1 MSNDGYHLYFS
12 IIWTAKLIDHDT
24 QQNDESG
31 ESVFPK
37 RKQEQNCDRSHE
49 NSETVVADYKKYLY
63 RKIIFVVASVLFL
76 IIIAGIG
83 MGVGKYSISF
93 IDVYLEIINH
103 LLQGGPLE
111 TTDARVVWDLRMPR
125 MLTAI
130 IAGVGLSVAGAAMQS
145 MMKNPLA
152 DPFTTGISSGAC
164 LGATLSISLGLS
176 LIGGFYGTVLNA
188 FILSLVPVTVI
199 VLLSKYKKATPAM
212 MILAGIS
219 LMFIFDALTTYLML
233 TADPNSLAA
242 AYAWTVGTLNK
253 SSWDNLPV
261 MFVTVLIGSIVLQ
274 YLSRY
279 LNAMNSG
286 DIVAKSLG
294 VHVDRMR
301 ILILITISAVAAG
314 VVSFTGVIGFIGLIS
329 PHIARIFIG
338 SDNKYLIPA
347 SASIGASLMVF
358 ADIVAKTTTSSTLP
372 IGIVTA
378 MIGGPLFLILILRQK
393 KDLW

>member
-1 MSNDGYHLYFS
+1 M
-12 IIWTAKLIDHDT
+12 
-24 QQNDESG
+24 
-31 ESVFPK
+31 FPK
-37 RKQEQNCDRSHE
+37 RKQEQNCDGSYE
-49 NSETVVADYKKYLY
+49 NSETMVADYKKYLY

-76 IIIAGIG
+76 IIISGIG

-93 IDVYLEIINH
+93 IDVYSEIINRFLH
-103 LLQGGPLE
+103 WGPLE
-111 TTDARVVWDLRMPR
+111 TTDAGVIWDLRMPR

-130 IAGVGLSVAGAAMQS
+130 IAGAGLSVAGAAMQS

-164 LGATLSISLGLS
+164 LGATLSITLGLS
-176 LIGGFYGTVLNA
+176 LIEGFYGTVLNA
-188 FILSLVPVTVI
+188 FILSLVPATVI
-199 VLLSKYKKATPAM
+199 ILLSNYKKATPAM

-233 TADPNSLAA
+233 TANPNSLAA

-286 DIVAKSLG
+286 DTVAKSLG
-294 VHVDRMR
+294 IHVDRMR

-314 VVSFTGVIGFIGLIS
+314 VVSFTGVIGFVGLIS

-358 ADIVAKTTTSSTLP
+358 ADIVAKTITSSTLP

>member
-1 MSNDGYHLYFS
+1 MTH
-12 IIWTAKLIDHDT
+12 K
-24 QQNDESG
+24 
-31 ESVFPK
+31 K
-37 RKQEQNCDRSHE
+37 QNCDSSLI
-49 NSETVVADYKKYLY
+49 NSDTVVTDYKKYLY
-63 RKIIFVVASVLFL
+63 RKIILVVASVLFL

-93 IDVYLEIINH
+93 IDVYSEIISR
-103 LLQGGPLE
+103 LLHWGPLE
-111 TTDARVVWDLRMPR
+111 TTDAGVIWNLRMPR

-145 MMKNPLA
+145 MLKNPLA

-164 LGATLSISLGLS
+164 LGATLSITLGLS
-176 LIGGFYGTVLNA
+176 LIEGFYGTVLNA

-199 VLLSKYKKATPAM
+199 ILLSKYKKATPSM

-233 TADPNSLAA
+233 TANPNSLAA
-242 AYAWTVGTLNK
+242 AYEWTVGTLNK

-261 MFVTVLIGSIVLQ
+261 MFVTVLMGSIVLQ

-286 DIVAKSLG
+286 DTVAKSLG

-301 ILILITISAVAAG
+301 ILILVTISTVAAG

-358 ADIVAKTTTSSTLP
+358 ADIVAKSTTSSTLP
-372 IGIVTA
+372 IGIITA

>member
-1 MSNDGYHLYFS
+1 
-12 IIWTAKLIDHDT
+12 
-24 QQNDESG
+24 
-31 ESVFPK
+31 VFLK
-37 RKQEQNCDRSHE
+37 RKQDQSHDCSYE
-49 NSETVVADYKKYLY
+49 NGTAVVADYKKNLH
-63 RKIIFVVASVLFL
+63 RKVIFVVASVIFL
-76 IIIAGIG
+76 IILAGIE
-83 MGVGKYSISF
+83 MGVGAYSISF
-93 IDVYLEIINH
+93 GDVYLEIINR
-103 LLQGGPLE
+103 LLQWGPLE
-111 TTDARVVWDLRMPR
+111 TADSGVIWNLRLPR
-125 MLTAI
+125 LLIAI

-164 LGATLSISLGLS
+164 LGATLSITLGIS

-188 FILSLVPVTVI
+188 FIISLVPVTVI
-199 VLLSKYKKATPAM
+199 VLVSKNKKVTPAM

-233 TADPNSLAA
+233 KADPTTLGA
-242 AYAWTVGTLNK
+242 AYEWTVGTLNK
-253 SSWDNLPV
+253 SSWDNLSV
-261 MFVTVLIGSIVLQ
+261 MFVIVLIGSIVLQ
-274 YLSRY
+274 YLSRD

-286 DIVAKSLG
+286 DLVAKSLG
-294 VHVDRMR
+294 VNVDRIR
-301 ILILITISAVAAG
+301 ILILIAISIVAAG
-314 VVSFTGVIGFIGLIS
+314 VVSFTGIISFIGLVS

-338 SDNKYLIPA
+338 SNNKYLIPA

-358 ADIVAKTTTSSTLP
+358 ADIVAKTATSSTLP

>member
-1 MSNDGYHLYFS
+1 M
-12 IIWTAKLIDHDT
+12 T
-24 QQNDESG
+24 
-31 ESVFPK
+31 PK
-37 RKQEQNCDRSHE
+37 KQNCDSSLE

-63 RKIIFVVASVLFL
+63 RKIIFIVASVLFL

-93 IDVYLEIINH
+93 TDVFSEIINR
-103 LLQGGPLE
+103 LLHWGPLE
-111 TTDARVVWDLRMPR
+111 TIDAGVIWDIRMPR
-125 MLTAI
+125 ILTAI

-145 MMKNPLA
+145 MLKNPLA

-164 LGATLSISLGLS
+164 LGATLSITLGLS
-176 LIGGFYGTVLNA
+176 LIEGFYGTVLNA
-188 FILSLVPVTVI
+188 FILSLIPVTVI
-199 VLLSKYKKATPAM
+199 ILLSKYKKATPSM
-212 MILAGIS
+212 MILAGVS
-219 LMFIFDALTTYLML
+219 LMFIFDALTAYLML
-233 TADPNSLAA
+233 TANPNSLAA

-279 LNAMNSG
+279 LNAMNSE
-286 DIVAKSLG
+286 DSVAKSLG

-301 ILILITISAVAAG
+301 ILILITISTVAAG

-338 SDNKYLIPA
+338 SDNKFLIPA
-347 SASIGASLMVF
+347 SASIGASLMIF
-358 ADIVAKTTTSSTLP
+358 ADIVAKTNTSSTLP

>member
-1 MSNDGYHLYFS
+1 MFL
-12 IIWTAKLIDHDT
+12 
-24 QQNDESG
+24 
-31 ESVFPK
+31 K
-37 RKQEQNCDRSHE
+37 RKQERKCDSSHE

-63 RKIIFVVASVLFL
+63 RKSICVVASVLFL

-93 IDVYLEIINH
+93 IDVYSEIINR
-103 LLQGGPLE
+103 LLHWGPPE
-111 TTDARVVWDLRMPR
+111 TTDARVVWNLRMPR
-125 MLTAI
+125 VLTAI

-164 LGATLSISLGLS
+164 LGATLSITLGVSLM
-176 LIGGFYGTVLNA
+176 GGFYGTVLNA

-199 VLLSKYKKATPAM
+199 VFLSKYKKATPAM

-219 LMFIFDALTTYLML
+219 LMFIFNALTTYLML

-242 AYAWTVGTLNK
+242 AYAWIVGTLNK
-253 SSWDNLPV
+253 SSWENLPV
-261 MFVTVLIGSIVLQ
+261 MFVTVLIGSTVLQ

-294 VHVDRMR
+294 VNVDRMR
-301 ILILITISAVAAG
+301 ILILITISIVAAG
-314 VVSFTGVIGFIGLIS
+314 VVSFTGIIAFIGLVS

-358 ADIVAKTTTSSTLP
+358 ADIVAKTVTSSTLP

-378 MIGGPLFLILILRQK
+378 MIGGPFFLFLILRQK